1 MRKLHAARMV
11 AVVAMATLAL
21 ACAARTAPSES
32 ESRRVWDDVAQ
43 AAKKGPID
51 VPLLDEAVLHVP
63 AGEVFVPQ
71 PQADRLLDLLG
82 DPGSHSEVS
91 GLILPRD
98 PRASW
103 VLPVRFHK
111 VGYVRDDDVRTWDAD
126 GLLQGLKQSI
136 EEQNAVREK
145 AAMPA
150 LTVVGWSEAPIYDS
164 AHQRL
169 AWAVTTR
176 AISAKPDDAA
186 RVEYN
191 LIALGRDGYFRMDLT
206 MALAELP
213 ALKPVVQQQL
223 AALEFNPGKRYADF
237 DARTD
242 RPSALGLAALVVD
255 VAAQNAARRSPAWLA
270 APVAALLALLVG
282 VLAWRSRRRSARR
295 ATAPASASVA
305 TIAKSPSKSPP
316 GA

>member
-1 MRKLHAARMV
+1 MRKLHAARMT
-11 AVVAMATLAL
+11 AAAMATLAL
-21 ACAARTAPSES
+21 ACAARTAPSEA

-51 VPLLDEAVLHVP
+51 VPLFDEAVLHVP

-111 VGYVRDDDVRTWDAD
+111 VGYVKDDDARTWDTD
-126 GLLQGLKQSI
+126 GLLQGLKQGT
-136 EEQNAVREK
+136 EERNAAREK
-145 AAMPA
+145 AALPA
-150 LTVVGWSEAPIYDS
+150 LTVVGWSEAPSYDS

-176 AISAKPDDAA
+176 AISAEPDDAA
-186 RVEYN
+186 RVDYN
-191 LIALGRDGYFRMDLT
+191 LIALGRDGYFRMDMT

-223 AALEFNPGKRYADF
+223 AVLEFNPGKRYADF

-270 APVAALLALLVG
+270 APVAALLALLAG
-282 VLAWRSRRRSARR
+282 VLAWRSRRRSAQR
-295 ATAPASASVA
+295 AAAPASVA

>member
-1 MRKLHAARMV
+1 MHKLHATRMI
-11 AVVAMATLAL
+11 AGVAMAALVL
-21 ACAARTAPSES
+21 ACAARAAPSEA

-51 VPLLDEAVLHVP
+51 VPLLDQAVLHVP

-71 PQADRLLDLLG
+71 PQADRLLALLG
-82 DPGSHSEVS
+82 NPDGLPGVS
-91 GLILPRD
+91 GLVLPRD

-103 VLPVRFHK
+103 VLPVRFHQ
-111 VGYVRDDDVRTWDAD
+111 VGHVKDDDARTWDAD
-126 GLLQGLKQSI
+126 VLLQGLKQGT
-136 EEQNAVREK
+136 EEQNAAREK
-145 AAMPA
+145 AGAPA
-150 LTVVGWSEAPIYDS
+150 LTIVGWAEPPNYDS

-176 AISAKPDDAA
+176 AAGAKSEDAP
-186 RVEYN
+186 RVDYR
-191 LIALGRDGYFRMDLT
+191 LAALGREGYFSMGMT

-213 ALKPVVQQQL
+213 ALQPVAQRQL
-223 AALEFNPGKRYADF
+223 DALEFNPGKRHADF

-255 VAAQNAARRSPAWLA
+255 VAAQKAARRSPAWLA
-270 APVAALLALLVG
+270 APVVALLALLAG
-282 VLAWRSRRRSARR
+282 ILAWRARRRPTPR
-295 ATAPASASVA
+295 AATPASVA
-305 TIAKSPSKSPP
+305 SIAKSPSKSPP